1 MLNIMKKANAMLNK
15 VFTGLSV
22 ALLAVV
28 IVATA
33 LQVFTRYIMN
43 ASLSGTDE
51 VARFAFVWMSMMGAS
66 LCVRNHGHAVVSVL
80 NDSLR
85 NKPKAQAIHSVAVQI
100 LIMIGAAVLVVC
112 GIQLDTGI
120 RYCMYRI
127 GGRLGS
133 DDASRRG
140 AAVGIPP
147 LQCWVSNQQ
156 P

>member
-22 ALLAVV
+22 VLLAVV

-100 LIMIGAAVLVVC
+100 LIMIGGIPISYTYACIPVGGAGMVINSLVNILEEISC
-112 GIQLDTGI
+112 
-120 RYCMYRI
+120 RK
-127 GGRLGS
+127 GG
-133 DDASRRG
+133 DAS
-140 AAVGIPP
+140 
-147 LQCWVSNQQ
+147 
-156 P
+156 

>member
-85 NKPKAQAIHSVAVQI
+85 NKPKAQAIHSVAVDRKS
-100 LIMIGAAVLVVC
+100 VV
-112 GIQLDTGI
+112 
-120 RYCMYRI
+120 
-127 GGRLGS
+127 
-133 DDASRRG
+133 
-140 AAVGIPP
+140 
-147 LQCWVSNQQ
+147 
-156 P
+156 

>member
-1 MLNIMKKANAMLNK
+1 MLNIMKKANAILNK

-80 NDSLR
+80 NDSLK

-112 GIQLDTGI
+112 GIQLVIATGEQSSA
-120 RYCMYRI
+120 
-127 GGRLGS
+127 GL
-133 DDASRRG
+133 
-140 AAVGIPP
+140 GIPISYTYACIP
-147 LQCWVSNQQ
+147 VGGAGMVINSLVNI
-156 P
+156 